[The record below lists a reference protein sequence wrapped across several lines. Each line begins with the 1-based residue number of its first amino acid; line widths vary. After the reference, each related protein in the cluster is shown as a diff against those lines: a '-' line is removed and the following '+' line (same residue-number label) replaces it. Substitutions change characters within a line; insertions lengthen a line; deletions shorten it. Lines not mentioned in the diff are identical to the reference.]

1 MRAYTSMN
9 YNVVVL
15 IRQDPTYKKM
25 TSDDVL
31 GGIINNEMYIEK
43 TNHIKSFYKDISTS
57 KK

>member
-1 MRAYTSMN
+1 MN

-15 IRQDPTYKKM
+15 IRQDPTYNKM

-43 TNHIKSFYKDISTS
+43 TNHIKSLYKDISTS